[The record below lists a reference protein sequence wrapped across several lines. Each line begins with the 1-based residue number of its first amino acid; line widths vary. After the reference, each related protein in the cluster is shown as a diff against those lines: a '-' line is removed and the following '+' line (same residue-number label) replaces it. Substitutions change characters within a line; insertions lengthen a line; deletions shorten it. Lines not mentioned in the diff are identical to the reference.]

1 MTMDGTIMTVRKVL
15 QFASGVASLSVLT
28 ASAAL
33 AHEQTG
39 VGGGLASGLLHP
51 LTGLDHLIAMVAV
64 GIWGA
69 QLGGVAIW
77 VLPIVFPLVMALGA
91 VAGILKIALPLPELV
106 IALSALVLGLAVALR
121 IRVPFAAAA
130 AIVAVFA
137 IFHGHAHGVELPSA
151 ANPLAYGCGFV
162 VATGLLHACG
172 ITIGALARWPGGERV
187 IQGVG
192 AAIAALGGYF
202 LAASLGAVA

>member
-1 MTMDGTIMTVRKVL
+1 MMRRHLLHSACGVVL
-15 QFASGVASLSVLT
+15 LSVLT
-28 ASAAL
+28 ARPGF

-39 VGGGLASGLLHP
+39 VGGGLAAGLLHP
-51 LTGLDHLIAMVAV
+51 LTGLDHLVAMVAV

-69 QLGGVAIW
+69 QLGGAAIW

-91 VAGILKIALPLPELV
+91 VVGILKIGLPVPELV

-121 IRVPFAAAA
+121 VRAPFVLAAAV
-130 AIVAVFA
+130 VAVFA
-137 IFHGHAHGVELPSA
+137 IFHGHAHGAELPSA

-162 VATGLLHACG
+162 VATGLLHAFG

-202 LAASLGAVA
+202 LVTSLGVAA

>member
-1 MTMDGTIMTVRKVL
+1 MMRRHLLHSACGVVL
-15 QFASGVASLSVLT
+15 LSVLT
-28 ASAAL
+28 ASPGF

-39 VGGGLASGLLHP
+39 VGGGLAAGLLHP
-51 LTGLDHLIAMVAV
+51 LTGLDHLVAMVAV

-69 QLGGVAIW
+69 QLGGAAIW

-91 VAGILKIALPLPELV
+91 VVGILKIGLPVPELV

-121 IRVPFAAAA
+121 VRAPFVLAAAV
-130 AIVAVFA
+130 VAVFA
-137 IFHGHAHGVELPSA
+137 IFHGHAHGAELPSA

-162 VATGLLHACG
+162 VATGLLHAFG

-202 LAASLGAVA
+202 LVTSLGVAA

>member
-1 MTMDGTIMTVRKVL
+1 MMRRNLLHSACGVVL
-15 QFASGVASLSVLT
+15 LSVLT
-28 ASAAL
+28 ASPGF

-39 VGGGLASGLLHP
+39 VGGGLAAGLLHP
-51 LTGLDHLIAMVAV
+51 LTGLDHLVAMVAV

-69 QLGGVAIW
+69 QLGGAAIW

-91 VAGILKIALPLPELV
+91 VVGILKIGLPVPELV

-121 IRVPFAAAA
+121 VRAPFVLAAAV
-130 AIVAVFA
+130 VAVIA
-137 IFHGHAHGVELPSA
+137 IFHGHAHGAELPSA

-162 VATGLLHACG
+162 VATGLLHAFG

-202 LAASLGAVA
+202 LVTSLGVAA

>member
-1 MTMDGTIMTVRKVL
+1 MMRRNLLHSACGVVL
-15 QFASGVASLSVLT
+15 LSVLT
-28 ASAAL
+28 ASPGF

-39 VGGGLASGLLHP
+39 VGGGLAAGLLHP
-51 LTGLDHLIAMVAV
+51 LTGLDHLVAMVAV

-69 QLGGVAIW
+69 QLGGAAIW

-91 VAGILKIALPLPELV
+91 VVGILKIGLPVPELV

-121 IRVPFAAAA
+121 VRAPFVLAAAV
-130 AIVAVFA
+130 VAVFA
-137 IFHGHAHGVELPSA
+137 IFHGHAHGAELPSA

-162 VATGLLHACG
+162 VATGLLHAFG

-187 IQGVG
+187 IQGAG

-202 LAASLGAVA
+202 LVTSLGVAA